1 MVLKPNN
8 AEFFES
14 RICPILT
21 ADPILPASTVCVY
34 PDTISRLFFIFNP
47 F

>member
-21 ADPILPASTVCVY
+21 ADPILPASTVPIKAKKFIY
-34 PDTISRLFFIFNP
+34 PILL
-47 F
+47 